1 MFDEDFFFLHC
12 KAFKYYHETENYARL
27 LCEVKP
33 NKPNKRTLLEKGE
46 KKSGN
51 ILIFLRGTDF
61 IAHGKLDAK
70 MLHTSL
76 QCGRLGKMKNTKLYI
91 NQAKKSY

>member
-1 MFDEDFFFLHC
+1 M
-12 KAFKYYHETENYARL
+12 
-27 LCEVKP
+27 KP
-33 NKPNKRTLLEKGE
+33 NKLNKGTHSGGGG
-46 KKSGN
+46 SGN

-76 QCGRLGKMKNTKLYI
+76 QCDKPWKMKNTKLYI
-91 NQAKKSY
+91 NQRKIILKCITFYIRIKILRLSIQKLFPSSYVDI